1 MVKLEEPVVTPTKL
15 KFYRRFYAWH
25 FYYKEK
31 YETDDL
37 YHEINNKHS
46 MIKLAFKNFLN
57 DIEIKVNIPLKLS
70 KDNKTPYTFVIK
82 DV

>member
-1 MVKLEEPVVTPTKL
+1 
-15 KFYRRFYAWH
+15 
-25 FYYKEK
+25 
-31 YETDDL
+31 
-37 YHEINNKHS
+37 
-46 MIKLAFKNFLN
+46 MIKSAFKNFLN